1 MTLADFTRPALVLP
15 SLCGRDAPGVI
26 HELSVALHREG
37 IVPDLLP
44 FYHTA
49 LNREFLLRTDFESGL
64 ACPHARLPGVTT
76 PAFAFGRSDE
86 PLAWHP
92 RFSHPVRLVFLLAL
106 PVSDA
111 APGLAMFSC
120 LAQLAR
126 DTPLLDLIRQS
137 DDAGSIFEAFSLVA
151 VGRRHPA
158 APATSAAG
166 Y

>member
-1 MTLADFTRPALVLP
+1 MTLADFTRPALVIT
-15 SLCGRDAPGVI
+15 SLRGRDAPGVI
-26 HELSVALHREG
+26 HELSVVLHREG

-44 FYHTA
+44 FYHAA
-49 LNREFLLRTDFESGL
+49 LNREFLLRTDFEPGL

-76 PAFAFGRSDE
+76 PAFAFGRSAE

-126 DTPLLDLIRQS
+126 DTTLLEAISQS
-137 DDAGSIFEAFSLVA
+137 DDAGSIFELFSRVA
-151 VGRRHPA
+151 AGRSPA
-158 APATSAAG
+158 AFAASAVAR
-166 Y
+166 